1 MLLPREQSPW
11 NCGYFLGA
19 IALKALTDRPG
30 ERADLQNLQQRMGV
44 LMNRDISSTQVITA
58 ASWLYLAGAIELEED
73 GMVRRC
79 S

>member
-19 IALKALTDRPG
+19 IALEAISKSPNG
-30 ERADLQNLQQRMGV
+30 QCDLPFLQHQMSLLLKKSV
-44 LMNRDISSTQVITA
+44 SPTQVITA
-58 ASWLYLAGAIELEED
+58 VAWLYLIDAVKLDEN
-73 GMVRRC
+73 GMMLKC

>member
-19 IALKALTDRPG
+19 IALQALKNSPG
-30 ERADLQNLQQRMGV
+30 ESGDLQYLQRQMGAQI
-44 LMNRDISSTQVITA
+44 NRDISARQVITA
-58 ASWLYLAGAIELEED
+58 AAWLFLAGAIELDED

>member
-19 IALKALTDRPG
+19 IALQALTDSPG
-30 ERADLQNLQQRMGV
+30 GSADLPNLQQRMGF
-44 LMNRDISSTQVITA
+44 LINHDISPTQVITA
-58 ASWLYLAGAIELEED
+58 ASWLYLAGAIDLEEN

>member
-19 IALKALTDRPG
+19 IALQALNDSLG
-30 ERADLQNLQQRMGV
+30 ERADLQDLQQRMG
-44 LMNRDISSTQVITA
+44 LQINRDISPTQVITA
-58 ASWLYLAGAIELEED
+58 VAWLYLAGAVDLEEH
-73 GMVRRC
+73 GTVRRC